1 MPPKSRKTCA
11 DETRGGDP
19 FAADDV
25 SASNTVVVFVV
36 VVVVEVVVDDDDD
49 DDDDD
54 EADDDDAGA
63 PAAAA
68 VAATDD
74 DDDEEEEEEEDDDDD
89 DDDDDE
95 NRSLDPLE
103 SSISN
108 SIEIR
113 RLCWSFVGQF
123 KHTHLHSHQ
132 QSIHH
137 VCKQN
142 SSCTPFPTYKRTR
155 IFCVHISSQCASRQ
169 LYQPSTSSQT
179 VGTRVQIEQTEFEH
193 PAQVNRG
200 QELQLSPL

>member
-11 DETRGGDP
+11 DDTRGGDP

-74 DDDEEEEEEEDDDDD
+74 DDEENDDDD

-179 VGTRVQIEQTEFEH
+179 AGTRVQIEQTGFEH